1 MKLRTNFFLLA
12 RVILLMSAPSIIS
25 GTSAV
30 AATIASTSV
39 AVAQSDVA
47 QNSITVNSYLGM
59 LQSLTLENQDQAFYD
74 AASMSDQILCNVDEQ
89 GNRSYEAVANKAEET
104 MENLTTAD
112 TTCYQ
117 AWLEN
122 ESPVMKASSYKVA
135 SPDKITTSTA
145 ATLALTLNQVNQV
158 NQTFGTIT
166 HNPLANNIFDQQA
179 IVAAI
184 VSYLASLGFGASAST
199 ISTVAAVTKYGAG
212 ALLAIAAIPIISEF
226 IGHAIE
232 GRARAH
238 YAAEGGLKKGSIL
251 DLNKKEKMNE
261 EIATASK
268 KIADANHEST
278 PMVYGYMSP
287 TAEAFGRFATNWR
300 NGWAPI
306 FNMIGFNI
314 TSDELHISDEEM
326 DNIAGELAKQKQ
338 QAEQITDFISQL
350 QSQATD
356 QIHQFSNRSDVKM
369 VSSIAGGPSV
379 LDKHQTP
386 ERPTI
391 ASLQAKQTSC
401 IVRGIKYVSNGI
413 SSFVSDKVK
422 ALDEKWENFQ
432 IGIRNGGV
440 KSDDE
445 IGVSSSLYDGHL
457 NHSTPT
463 SDTRRQS
470 QNSSSSYSYQAVST
484 DPSGRG
490 FNIYDTVSGRAA
502 SDNNASGRDPR
513 TITGGASNAKKHWER
528 K

>member
-1 MKLRTNFFLLA
+1 MKLRTNFFILA
-12 RVILLMSAPSIIS
+12 RVILIMSAPSIIS

-47 QNSITVNSYLGM
+47 QNSITVNNYLGM
-59 LQSLTLENQDQAFYD
+59 LQSLTLENQDQVFYD

-158 NQTFGTIT
+158 NQTLGTIT
-166 HNPLANNIFDQQA
+166 HSPLANNIFDQQA

-184 VSYLASLGFGASAST
+184 VSYLASLGLGASAST

-238 YAAEGGLKKGSIL
+238 YAAEGDRKKSSIL

-314 TSDELHISDEEM
+314 TSDELHISNKQM
-326 DNIAGELAKQKQ
+326 DNISEELDKQKE
-338 QAEQITDFISQL
+338 QAEQITAVISSL
-350 QSQATD
+350 QSQA
-356 QIHQFSNRSDVKM
+356 RRL
-369 VSSIAGGPSV
+369 SSIEGGASV
-379 LDKHQTP
+379 LDKQQTL
-386 ERPTI
+386 EKTTI

-440 KSDDE
+440 VADDE
-445 IGVSSSLYDGHL
+445 IGVLSSLHEVRL
-457 NHSTPT
+457 NHRTSP
-463 SDTRRQS
+463 SDTRMQG
-470 QNSSSSYSYQAVST
+470 QGISSSYSYQAVST

-502 SDNNASGRDPR
+502 SDNNASGRDPK
-513 TITGGASNAKKHWER
+513 TITGGASNDKKHWER

>member
-1 MKLRTNFFLLA
+1 
-12 RVILLMSAPSIIS
+12 
-25 GTSAV
+25 
-30 AATIASTSV
+30 
-39 AVAQSDVA
+39 
-47 QNSITVNSYLGM
+47 
-59 LQSLTLENQDQAFYD
+59 
-74 AASMSDQILCNVDEQ
+74 MSDQILCNVDEQ
-89 GNRSYEAVANKAEET
+89 GNRSYEAVANKGEET

-158 NQTFGTIT
+158 NQTLGTIT
-166 HNPLANNIFDQQA
+166 HSPLANNIFDQQA

-184 VSYLASLGFGASAST
+184 VSYLASLGLGASAST
-199 ISTVAAVTKYGAG
+199 INTASAIAKYGAV

-238 YAAEGGLKKGSIL
+238 FAEEGRNRAAVL
-251 DLNKKEKMNE
+251 DLISKEKMNE
-261 EIATASK
+261 ESATASK
-268 KIADANHEST
+268 KIVDANHEST
-278 PMVYGYMSP
+278 RMVYGYMSP

-306 FNMIGFNI
+306 FNMTGFNI
-314 TSDELHISDEEM
+314 TSDELHISHNEM
-326 DNIAGELAKQKQ
+326 NNISEELAEQK
-338 QAEQITDFISQL
+338 EYTDRITGVLSSMRSQV
-350 QSQATD
+350 SD
-356 QIHQFSNRSDVKM
+356 QIHQYSNRSDVKM
-369 VSSIAGGPSV
+369 VSSIAGGPSA

-386 ERPTI
+386 AKTTI

-432 IGIRNGGV
+432 IRIRNGGV
-440 KSDDE
+440 TADVEMGDKATSPSGASHRRGLSL
-445 IGVSSSLYDGHL
+445 IQYGQGSS
-457 NHSTPT
+457 N
-463 SDTRRQS
+463 Q
-470 QNSSSSYSYQAVST
+470 YSYQAT
-484 DPSGRG
+484 QGYGQNP
-490 FNIYDTVSGRAA
+490 SGRAA
-502 SDNNASGRDPR
+502 SDYNNRPFQPR
-513 TITGGASNAKKHWER
+513 SATREKK
-528 K
+528 